1 MADVDSVFRTPDFVS
16 PNTRRRRGIVL
27 TSTNTPV
34 THLAENDDAAERRQR
49 RLSKATTVSLQSP
62 ASTPRSASRL
72 DSERSQSTG
81 TNGLTNTQLKDLYS
95 NCIKLSTENKINAKN
110 AFGLHLID
118 YMQDLIKTVKE
129 GDMTNFQVAS
139 CTLDASA
146 KIYAGRVDSIHA
158 QAYKMLGGL
167 GRADNQED
175 ENAVTGNP
183 EEGPH
188 QESQK
193 AKKTTH
199 HRPGNTI
206 ETNLKNLNVNQ
217 FDLAFEVDP
226 LFHKTSAAFDEGGTG
241 GLLLNHLFVRDDSC
255 ELLLDSTTVTMATR
269 EASTEGQTTQDCN
282 MVDLSELRDVYSQI
296 NLEGLQ
302 ICPHFADFEFTKWT
316 RNGEANTNYSKMVAD
331 LENNEHT
338 FDVNAPAT
346 EVEPETYYPDT
357 AGDDFGE
364 DDFPDVGED
373 TEFGRDRC
381 ETAFTKQICDATLA
395 FADGQEARMVSSQ
408 DGRTTVSSAATTA
421 GTLCLELS
429 SQPSDYSYF
438 KTDLMSTWAGPH
450 HWKLRSRFSKAVVN
464 SALPD
469 EQQNKKKRTKK
480 QPFSLKFDSE
490 VDFANSFAKGRA
502 ATTLSKA
509 TLAKYTADKTT
520 LPDDLHYEADK
531 LFRLFIKPKIMVKR
545 QVQAQTD
552 IRDDGSAWYNY
563 ENANDCVNFCPD
575 LQDCGDDDDDG
586 GFDGVD
592 VGNALP
598 GQDIT
603 QAEFPLSQDTTL
615 ADSSQGL
622 SFTNESG
629 VDLTMFA
636 GDGLVAQ
643 PNKVQKIDIGYAKTA
658 KKMDVKRLKTAMW
671 GILTQ
676 GSLEDKENAPP
687 DPADS
692 RQKDESRVMQTQS
705 FKDLYAQLP
714 GKLSKNMSKNL
725 SVSIAFVCILHLA
738 NEKCLKMT
746 GDPNMC
752 DFFVSQGT

>member
-1 MADVDSVFRTPDFVS
+1 MFRTPDFIS

-27 TSTNTPV
+27 TSTNTP
-34 THLAENDDAAERRQR
+34 TTNLAENDDAAERRQR
-49 RLSKATTVSLQSP
+49 RLSKATTASLQSP
-62 ASTPRSASRL
+62 ASTPRSVSRL
-72 DSERSQSTG
+72 DSERNQSTG

-175 ENAVTGNP
+175 ENIAGENT
-183 EEGPH
+183 EEEPQQG
-188 QESQK
+188 SQR
-193 AKKTTH
+193 AKKATH
-199 HRPGNTI
+199 HRTGNTI

-255 ELLLDSTTVTMATR
+255 ELLLDSSTVTMTTR
-269 EASTEGQTTQDCN
+269 DALSQGQTTQDSN
-282 MVDLSELRDVYSQI
+282 MIDLSELRDIYNHV
-296 NLEGLQ
+296 NFEGLR
-302 ICPHFADFEFTKWT
+302 ICPHFADFEFTNWT
-316 RNGEANTNYSKMVAD
+316 RNGEANTNYSKMVAE
-331 LENNEHT
+331 LENNEHA

-346 EVEPETYYPDT
+346 EVELDTDFPD
-357 AGDDFGE
+357 AAVDDFGE
-364 DDFPDVGED
+364 DDLPDMGED
-373 TEFGRDRC
+373 IEFGRDGC
-381 ETAFTKQICDATLA
+381 ENAFSNPICNATLA
-395 FADGQEARMVSSQ
+395 FADGQEARMVSSE
-408 DGRTTVSSAATTA
+408 DGRTTVSSAAAATTT
-421 GTLCLELS
+421 GTLYLELS

-438 KTDLMSTWAGPH
+438 KSDIMSTWAGPQ
-450 HWKLRSRFSKAVVN
+450 HWKLRSRFSKAIMN
-464 SALPD
+464 SASTA
-469 EQQNKKKRTKK
+469 EQQSKKKRTKK

-490 VDFANSFAKGRA
+490 VDFANSFAKGRV
-502 ATTLSKA
+502 ATTLSKT
-509 TLAKYTADKTT
+509 TLAKYTVDKTT
-520 LPDDLHYEADK
+520 LPEDLHFDADN

-545 QVQAQTD
+545 QVQAQTEL
-552 IRDDGSAWYNY
+552 RDDGSAWYNY
-563 ENANDCVNFCPD
+563 DNANDCANFCPD
-575 LQDCGDDDDDG
+575 LQDDGDGDGDG
-586 GFDGVD
+586 GFDGND
-592 VGNALP
+592 EEAAAP
-598 GQDIT
+598 GGDFT
-603 QAEFPLSQDTTL
+603 QAGFPLSQDTTL
-615 ADSSQGL
+615 GDSSQGF

-629 VDLTMFA
+629 ADQTMFA

-643 PNKVQKIDIGYAKTA
+643 PNKVQKIDIAYAKTA

-671 GILTQ
+671 TILTQ
-676 GSLEDKENAPP
+676 NPQEDKENAPP
-687 DPADS
+687 DPDNGE
-692 RQKDESRVMQTQS
+692 KDESRVKQSQS
-705 FKDLYAQLP
+705 FKGLYSQLP

-746 GDPNMC
+746 GDANMC
-752 DFFVSQGT
+752 DFFISQDT